1 MNSRKTQRVV
11 LSVALGSLLCATPS
25 ALRATP
31 YASGITN
38 NSGTISFILNE
49 AADNV
54 KVIFDGGGVG
64 NTNDLGALPKGVASF
79 ALGAH
84 SSWEIHV
91 TKSSAL
97 VWTQISD
104 DANVFNQFYQ
114 PRSTAVNRNPASP
127 AFGRVYVME
136 MGNSSLGGSTA
147 SGRTINKGIY
157 AMNGDLSDALG
168 QGNTGLKG
176 GLENLVGQNGTSYFL
191 SVNSAYDPWKLVVGE
206 DDYVYIPNAN
216 NPLGALARIDA
227 NLTAGELVLAGVG
240 NTIRSD
246 LHTVVYGVK
255 VTGSLGAGTLSVL
268 GIDGQWLGGANS
280 VMRWDVGSGNAGT
293 LPAETVPTQLF
304 VATTGGAG
312 EQDSDL
318 DVHPNGN
325 IFVHIYRATVNGPTP
340 SLQVFDPT
348 GTRLFTSVNGSTDA
362 FLASRSMKISPDG
375 SKVAIFRANRQ
386 TIILGLTNGVP
397 DLSSSNQIATFTQTG
412 AITSRSVDWDAAGN
426 LYVANN
432 GNELLRVFSPGG
444 SRTAI
449 TKSDGTF
456 ELVAPS
462 TVVSITAST
471 PTANEAGPVNGVFT
485 VTRTGDLGV
494 PLTVNY
500 TVSGTATS
508 SSDYTALPGSVTF
521 QAGAISTNITVAVSD
536 DPDVEFT
543 ETVIL
548 TIDGSLNYA
557 IGSGSATVNIL
568 DNEPATVSLAPTT
581 SETRLLEGYS
591 AQKLGFTL
599 TRMGLISSALT
610 VNIGYSGTATLA
622 ADYNGPA
629 TVALGANAVTAAF
642 FVTPIDDDT
651 YEGGET
657 LNVAVASGASY
668 VPGSPAVAN
677 VTVIEDDYPAGTV
690 IFADNF
696 ETDSSTLWTVNAFDG
711 ANASATFSEN
721 YGDTGYVPPSKP
733 GGTTK
738 GLVFRANLAVSLPRN
753 AISASPTGLNL
764 SGDYRLRFKA
774 WNNYNGPL
782 FQGGAGS
789 TYHLTSG
796 VGTTGDHAQFQFG
809 SADGIWFDMGG
820 DGASSQLIGDT
831 SAYAGSTVL
840 TAEYGVYAAPGT
852 VDTVD
857 RPRSATNPYY
867 SIWGGIQAPAAQVT
881 AYSQQAGTSAVGA
894 MGASWHTIVVGH
906 ETNTVYWVIDGIL
919 IASVPD
925 NFAALGPNIFV
936 GWADNFVNGA
946 TSSPNPA
953 AMSFGIIDDLRV
965 ETVAAAPITI
975 TITGIQIVGG
985 NVEVTFSGPTANV
998 AADFKLQSAT
1008 TVNGSYADDNSA
1020 SLSDIGPGSFK
1031 ATTAVGAGNTFFK
1044 IKL

>member
-1 MNSRKTQRVV
+1 MNSRNPQRVV
-11 LSVALGSLLCATPS
+11 LGALLGLLMCATP
-25 ALRATP
+25 ATLRATP

-38 NSGTISFILNE
+38 DSGTVSFILNE
-49 AADNV
+49 SADNV
-54 KVIFDGGGVG
+54 KIIFDGGGAG
-64 NTNDLGALPKGVASF
+64 NTNDLGALPKGGASF
-79 ALGAH
+79 SLGAH
-84 SSWEIHV
+84 TSWAIHV
-91 TKSSAL
+91 TKSTAL
-97 VWTQISD
+97 AWTQISD
-104 DANVFNQFYQ
+104 DANVYNQFYQ

-127 AFGRVYVME
+127 TFGRVYVLE
-136 MGNSSLGGSTA
+136 NGNSSLGGTTGT
-147 SGRTINKGIY
+147 GRTINKGIY
-157 AMNGDLSDALG
+157 ALNGDLSDALG
-168 QGNTGLKG
+168 QGDTGLKG
-176 GLENLVGQNGTSYFL
+176 GLDTIVGENGTSYFL

-206 DDYVYIPNAN
+206 DDYLYIPNAN
-216 NPLGALARIDA
+216 NPLGALARVDA
-227 NLTAGELVLAGVG
+227 NLANGELVLAGVG

-268 GIDGQWLGGANS
+268 GIDGQWPAAANT

-318 DVHPNGN
+318 DVHTNGN
-325 IFVHIYRATVNGPTP
+325 IFVHIYRSTVNGPTP
-340 SLQVFDPT
+340 SLQVFSPT
-348 GTRLFTSVNGSTDA
+348 GTQLYTSVNGSTDA
-362 FLASRSMKISPDG
+362 FLASRSIKISPDG
-375 SKVAIFRANRQ
+375 NKLAIFRANRQ
-386 TIILGLTNGVP
+386 TVILGLTNGVP
-397 DLSSSNQIATFTQTG
+397 DLSSSNQLATFTQTT

-444 SRTAI
+444 SKTAI

-456 ELVAPS
+456 ALVAPS
-462 TVVSITAST
+462 TVVNVTAAT

-485 VTRTGDLGV
+485 LTRTGDLGL

-508 SSDYTALPGSVTF
+508 GSDYPALPGTVTF
-521 QAGAISTNITVAVSD
+521 QAGAVSTNITVAVSD

-548 TIDGSLNYA
+548 TVDGSLSYA
-557 IGSGSATVNIL
+557 ISSGSATVNLL
-568 DNEPATVSLAPTT
+568 DNEPATISIAPTT
-581 SETRLLEGYS
+581 AETRLLEGYS

-599 TRMGLISSALT
+599 TRKGLISSALT
-610 VNIGYSGTATLA
+610 VNIGYSGAATLG
-622 ADYNGPA
+622 ADFNGPA
-629 TVALGANAVTAAF
+629 TVAVATNAASAAF
-642 FVTPIDDDT
+642 SVTPIDDDT
-651 YEGGET
+651 YEGAET
-657 LNVAVASGASY
+657 LGVTVTSGSSY
-668 VPGSPAVAN
+668 VPGTPVVVN

-696 ETDSSTLWTVNAFDG
+696 DTDSSGLWAVNSFDG
-711 ANASATFSEN
+711 LANSSATFAEDYSV
-721 YGDTGYVPPSKP
+721 TGYVPPSKP
-733 GGTTK
+733 SGTTK
-738 GLVFRANLAVSLPRN
+738 GLVFRCNLAASLARN

-774 WNNYNGPL
+774 WNNYNGPM
-782 FQGGAGS
+782 FQGGSGS
-789 TYHLTSG
+789 TYHLTGG
-796 VGTTGDHAQFQFG
+796 VGTTGDHAQFSFG

-820 DGASSQLIGDT
+820 DGASTQVIGDT
-831 SAYAGSTVL
+831 SAYAGTQVL
-840 TAEYGVYAAPGT
+840 TAEYGVYAAPGA

-881 AYSQQAGTSAVGA
+881 AYSQQAGISDVGA
-894 MGASWHTIVVGH
+894 MGASWHTFVVGH
-906 ETNTVYWVIDGIL
+906 ETNTVYWMIDGIL
-919 IASVPD
+919 IAAVPD
-925 NFAALGPNIFV
+925 SFAALGPNVFV

-946 TSSPNPA
+946 TSFPNPA

-965 ETVAAAPITI
+965 ETIAATPI

-985 NVEVTFSGPTANV
+985 NVEVTFTGPVGNV
-998 AADFKLQSAT
+998 ATNFKLQSSAT
-1008 TVNGSYADDNSA
+1008 VTGLFTDDNA
-1020 SLSDIGPGSFK
+1020 ATLTDLGPGLFK
-1031 ATTAVGAGNTFFK
+1031 ATTATSGSNHFYK

>member
-1 MNSRKTQRVV
+1 MNSRRTQRVV
-11 LSVALGSLLCATPS
+11 LSAALGLLMWATPV
-25 ALRATP
+25 AVRATP

-49 AADNV
+49 SADNV
-54 KVIFDGGGVG
+54 KIIFDGGGVG

-79 ALGAH
+79 SLGAH

-91 TKSSAL
+91 TKSTAL
-97 VWTQISD
+97 VWTQISAD
-104 DANVFNQFYQ
+104 TNVYNQFYQ

-127 AFGRVYVME
+127 AFGRVYVLE
-136 MGNSSLGGSTA
+136 NGPAALVGTTA
-147 SGRTINKGIY
+147 SGRPINKGIY
-157 AMNGDLSDALG
+157 AMNSDLSDALG

-176 GLENLVGQNGTSYFL
+176 GLETVVGQNGTSYFL

-240 NTIRSD
+240 NTVRPD

-268 GIDGQWLGGANS
+268 GIDGQWPGASNS
-280 VMRWDVGSGNAGT
+280 VMRWNIGAGNAGT

-304 VATTGGAG
+304 PATAVGTT

-325 IFVHIYRATVNGPTP
+325 IFVHIYRSTVNSPTP
-340 SLQVFDPT
+340 SLQVFNPT
-348 GTRLFTSVNGSTDA
+348 GTRLYTSVSGSADA
-362 FLASRSMKISPDG
+362 FLASRSIKISPDG
-375 SKVAIFRANRQ
+375 SKLAIFRANRQ
-386 TIILGLTNGVP
+386 TVILGLTNGVP
-397 DLSSSNQIATFTQTG
+397 DLSSSNQVATFTQTG

-444 SRTAI
+444 SKTAI

-462 TVVSITAST
+462 TVVNVTAAT
-471 PTANEAGPVNGVFT
+471 PTADETGPVNGVFT
-485 VTRTGDLGV
+485 LTRTGDLGL

-508 SSDYTALPGSVTF
+508 GSDYTALPGTVTF
-521 QAGAISTNITVAVSD
+521 QAGAISTNITVAVSN

-548 TIDGSLNYA
+548 TISGSLSYG
-557 IGSGSATVNIL
+557 IGSGAATVNIL
-568 DNEPATVSLAPTT
+568 DNEPSTVTLAPTT
-581 SETRLLEGYS
+581 AETRLLEGYS

-599 TRMGLISSALT
+599 TRKGLISPALT
-610 VNIGYSGTATLA
+610 VNIGYSGAATLG
-622 ADYNGPA
+622 ADFNGPA
-629 TVALGANAVTAAF
+629 TVAVATNAATTTF
-642 FVTPIDDDT
+642 SVTPIDDDT
-651 YEGGET
+651 YEGAET
-657 LNVAVASGASY
+657 LNINVTPDPSY
-668 VPGSPAVAN
+668 VPGTPAVVN
-677 VTVIEDDYPAGTV
+677 VTLIDDDYPAGTV

-696 ETDSSTLWTVNAFDG
+696 DTDSSGLWTVNAFDG
-711 ANASATFSEN
+711 LANSSATFAEDYSI
-721 YGDTGYVPPSKP
+721 TGYVPPSKP

-738 GLVFRANLAVSLPRN
+738 GLVFRANLVASLPRN

-764 SGDYRLRFKA
+764 SGDYRMRFKA
-774 WNNYNGPL
+774 WNNYNGPM
-782 FQGGAGS
+782 FQGGSGS
-789 TYHLTSG
+789 TYHLSGG
-796 VGTTGDHAQFQFG
+796 VGTTGDHAQGFFG

-820 DGASSQLIGDT
+820 DGASTQLIGDT
-831 SAYAGSTVL
+831 SAYAGPQVL

-881 AYSQQAGTSAVGA
+881 AYSQQAGTSDIGA
-894 MGASWHTIVVGH
+894 MGASWHTFVVGY

-919 IASVPD
+919 IATVPD
-925 NFAALGPNIFV
+925 SYAPLGPNIFV
-936 GWADNFVNGA
+936 GWADNFNNSA
-946 TSSPNPA
+946 TSFPNPA

-965 ETVAAAPITI
+965 ETIPGTPI

-985 NVEVTFSGPTANV
+985 NVEVTFTGPTANV
-998 AADFKLQSAT
+998 AADFKLQSAG
-1008 TVNGSYADDNSA
+1008 TVTGIYTDDNTA
-1020 SLSDIGPGSFK
+1020 TPSDLGSGVFK
-1031 ATTAVGAGNTFFK
+1031 FTTALGGSSSFYK

>member
-1 MNSRKTQRVV
+1 MNLRKTQRVV
-11 LSVALGSLLCATPS
+11 LGAALGLLMVATPS

-38 NSGTISFILNE
+38 DSGTVSFILNE
-49 AADNV
+49 PADNV
-54 KVIFDGGGVG
+54 KIIFDGGGVG

-79 ALGAH
+79 SLGSH
-84 SSWEIHV
+84 TSWAIHV
-91 TKSSAL
+91 TKSTAL
-97 VWTQISD
+97 AWTQISAD
-104 DANVFNQFYQ
+104 TNVYNQFYQ

-127 AFGRVYVME
+127 AFGRVYVLE
-136 MGNSSLGGSTA
+136 NGNSSLGGSTGT
-147 SGRTINKGIY
+147 GRVINKGIY

-176 GLENLVGQNGTSYFL
+176 GLDTIVGENGTSYFL

-206 DDYVYIPNAN
+206 DDYLYIPNAN
-216 NPLGALARIDA
+216 NPLGSLARVDA
-227 NLTAGELVLAGVG
+227 NLANGELVLAGVG

-268 GIDGQWLGGANS
+268 GIDGQWPAAANT

-304 VATTGGAG
+304 VATTGGAT

-318 DVHPNGN
+318 DVHTNGN
-325 IFVHIYRATVNGPTP
+325 IFVHIYRSTVNGPTP
-340 SLQVFDPT
+340 SLQVFSPT
-348 GTRLFTSVNGSTDA
+348 GTQLYTSVNGSADA
-362 FLASRSMKISPDG
+362 FLASRSIKISPDG
-375 SKVAIFRANRQ
+375 SKLAIFRANRQ
-386 TIILGLTNGVP
+386 TVILGLTNGVP
-397 DLSSSNQIATFTQTG
+397 DLSSSNQVATFTQTG

-444 SRTAI
+444 SKTAI

-462 TVVSITAST
+462 TVVNVTAST
-471 PTANEAGPVNGVFT
+471 PMANEAGPVNGGFT
-485 VTRTGDLGV
+485 LTRTGDLGL

-500 TVSGTATS
+500 TMSGTAGS
-508 SSDYTALPGSVTF
+508 GSDYTALLGSVTF
-521 QAGAISTNITVAVSD
+521 QAGAVSTNITVAVSD
-536 DPDVEFT
+536 DSDVEFT

-548 TIDGSLNYA
+548 TIDGSLNYG
-557 IGSGSATVNIL
+557 IGSGSATVNVL
-568 DNEPATVSLAPTT
+568 DNEAATVSIAPTT
-581 SETRLLEGYS
+581 AETRLLEGYS

-599 TRMGLISSALT
+599 TRQGLISSALT
-610 VNIGYSGTATLA
+610 VNIGYSGAATLG
-622 ADYNGPA
+622 ADFNGPA
-629 TVALGANAVTAAF
+629 TVAVAPNAATATFAVTPF
-642 FVTPIDDDT
+642 DDDT
-651 YEGGET
+651 YEGAET
-657 LNVAVASGASY
+657 FDITITPDPSY
-668 VPGSPAVAN
+668 VPGTPAVGN
-677 VTVIEDDYPAGTV
+677 VTLIDDDYPAGTV

-696 ETDSSTLWTVNAFDG
+696 DTDSSTLWSVNAFDG
-711 ANASATFSEN
+711 LANSSATFAEDYSV
-721 YGDTGYVPPSKP
+721 TSYVPPSKP
-733 GGTTK
+733 SGTTK
-738 GLVFRANLAVSLPRN
+738 GLVFRANLVASLARN
-753 AISASPTGLNL
+753 AISASPLGLNL

-782 FQGGAGS
+782 AGGGAGS
-789 TYHLTSG
+789 TYHLTGG
-796 VGTTGDHAQFQFG
+796 VGTTGDHAQFAFG

-820 DGASSQLIGDT
+820 DGQSTQVIGDT
-831 SAYAGSTVL
+831 SAYAGPQVL

-881 AYSQQAGTSAVGA
+881 AYSVQAGTSDVGSF
-894 MGASWHTIVVGH
+894 GVSWHTVVIGH

-919 IASVPD
+919 LATVPD
-925 NFAALGPNIFV
+925 SFAPLGPNVFV
-936 GWADNFVNGA
+936 GWADNFNNSV
-946 TSSPNPA
+946 TSFPNPA

-965 ETVAAAPITI
+965 ETIAATPI

-985 NVEVTFSGPTANV
+985 NVEVTFTGPAANV
-998 AADFKLQSAT
+998 AADFKLQSAG
-1008 TVNGSYADDNSA
+1008 TVNGTYTDDNSA
-1020 SLSDIGPGSFK
+1020 TPSNIGSGSFK
-1031 ATTAVGAGNTFFK
+1031 FTTALSGSSSFYM

>member
-11 LSVALGSLLCATPS
+11 LGAALGLLMCATP
-25 ALRATP
+25 ATLRATP

-38 NSGTISFILNE
+38 DSGTVSFILNE
-49 AADNV
+49 SADNV
-54 KVIFDGGGVG
+54 KIIFDGGGVG

-79 ALGAH
+79 SLGSH
-84 SSWEIHV
+84 TSWAIHV
-91 TKSSAL
+91 TKSTAL
-97 VWTQISD
+97 VWTQISAD
-104 DANVFNQFYQ
+104 TNVYNQFYQ

-127 AFGRVYVME
+127 AFGRVYVLE
-136 MGNSSLGGSTA
+136 NGNSSLGGSTGT
-147 SGRTINKGIY
+147 GRAINKGIY

-176 GLENLVGQNGTSYFL
+176 GLDTIVGQNGTSYFL

-206 DDYVYIPNAN
+206 DDYLYIPNAN
-216 NPLGALARIDA
+216 NPLGALARVDA
-227 NLTAGELVLAGVG
+227 NIQNGELVLAGVG
-240 NTIRSD
+240 NTIRPD

-268 GIDGQWLGGANS
+268 GIDGQWPAAANT
-280 VMRWDVGSGNAGT
+280 VMRWNIGSGNAGT
-293 LPAETVPTQLF
+293 LPAETVPTPLF
-304 VATTGGAG
+304 VATTGGAT

-348 GTRLFTSVNGSTDA
+348 GTQLYTSFNGSADA
-362 FLASRSMKISPDG
+362 FLASRSIKISPDG
-375 SKVAIFRANRQ
+375 SKLAIFRANRQ
-386 TIILGLTNGVP
+386 TVILGLTNGVP
-397 DLSSSNQIATFTQTG
+397 DLSNSNQLATFTQTT

-444 SRTAI
+444 SKTAI

-456 ELVAPS
+456 ALVAPS
-462 TVVSITAST
+462 TVVNVTAAT

-485 VTRTGDLGV
+485 LTRTGDLGL

-508 SSDYTALPGSVTF
+508 GSDYPALPGTVTF
-521 QAGAISTNITVAVSD
+521 QAGAIATNIIVAVSD

-548 TIDGSLNYA
+548 TIDGSLSYA
-557 IGSGSATVNIL
+557 IGTGSATVNVL
-568 DNEPATVSLAPTT
+568 DNEPSTVTIAPATA
-581 SETRLLEGYS
+581 ETRLLEGYS

-599 TRMGLISSALT
+599 TRKGLISSALT
-610 VNIGYSGTATLA
+610 VNIGYAGAATLG
-622 ADYNGPA
+622 ADFNGPA
-629 TVALGANAVTAAF
+629 TVAVATNAASAAF
-642 FVTPIDDDT
+642 SVTPIDDDT
-651 YEGGET
+651 YEGAET
-657 LNVAVASGASY
+657 LGVTVTSGSSY
-668 VPGSPAVAN
+668 VPGTPVVVN

-696 ETDSSTLWTVNAFDG
+696 DTDSSGLWAVNSFDG
-711 ANASATFSEN
+711 LANSSATFAEDYSV
-721 YGDTGYVPPSKP
+721 TGYVPPSKP

-738 GLVFRANLAVSLPRN
+738 GLVFRANLVASLARN

-774 WNNYNGPL
+774 WNNYNGPM
-782 FQGGAGS
+782 FQGGSGS
-789 TYHLTSG
+789 TYHLTGG
-796 VGTTGDHAQFQFG
+796 VGTTGDHAQFSFG
-809 SADGIWFDMGG
+809 NADGIWFDMGG
-820 DGASSQLIGDT
+820 DGASTQVIGDT
-831 SAYAGSTVL
+831 SAYAGIQVL
-840 TAEYGVYAAPGT
+840 TAEYDVYAAPGA

-857 RPRSATNPYY
+857 LPRSATNPYY

-881 AYSQQAGTSAVGA
+881 AYSQQAGTSDVGA
-894 MGASWHTIVVGH
+894 MGVSWHTFVVGH

-919 IASVPD
+919 IATVPD
-925 NFAALGPNIFV
+925 SYASLGPNVFV
-936 GWADNFVNGA
+936 GWADNFNNSA
-946 TSSPNPA
+946 TSFPNPA

-965 ETVAAAPITI
+965 ETIPATPI
-975 TITGIQIVGG
+975 TITGIQILGG
-985 NVEVTFSGPTANV
+985 NVEVTFTGPAANV
-998 AADFKLQSAT
+998 AADFKLQSAG
-1008 TVNGSYADDNSA
+1008 TVNGTYADDNSA
-1020 SLSDIGPGSFK
+1020 TPSNLGSGSFK
-1031 ATTAVGAGNTFFK
+1031 FTTALSPGNSFYK